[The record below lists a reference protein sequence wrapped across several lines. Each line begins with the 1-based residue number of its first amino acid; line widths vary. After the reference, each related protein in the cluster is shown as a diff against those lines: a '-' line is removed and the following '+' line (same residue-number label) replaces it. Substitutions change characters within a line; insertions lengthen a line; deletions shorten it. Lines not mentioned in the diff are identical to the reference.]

1 MRGRGLA
8 GGGEDGGAGRVVAV
22 AVADR
27 EWAQHGG
34 VRMLLLLLLL
44 LLLPG
49 LLPLPAL
56 LHAAVV

>member
-34 VRMLLLLLLL
+34 VRLLLLLL